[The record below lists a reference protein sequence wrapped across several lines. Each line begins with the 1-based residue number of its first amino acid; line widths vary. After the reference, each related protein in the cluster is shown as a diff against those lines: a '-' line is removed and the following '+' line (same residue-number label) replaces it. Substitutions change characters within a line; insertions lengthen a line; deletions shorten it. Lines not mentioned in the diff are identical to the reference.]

1 VCFGREVLKA
11 DDGFSSGYLLSSND
25 IYSVL
30 MDQGMDVFHI
40 FSWSRE
46 VVSHI
51 FLQVTSMGL
60 AVYTRELKV
69 ILP

>member
-1 VCFGREVLKA
+1 MCFGREVLKA

-40 FSWSRE
+40 FSWFRE
-46 VVSHI
+46 CCFTYFASGH
-51 FLQVTSMGL
+51 
-60 AVYTRELKV
+60 
-69 ILP
+69 